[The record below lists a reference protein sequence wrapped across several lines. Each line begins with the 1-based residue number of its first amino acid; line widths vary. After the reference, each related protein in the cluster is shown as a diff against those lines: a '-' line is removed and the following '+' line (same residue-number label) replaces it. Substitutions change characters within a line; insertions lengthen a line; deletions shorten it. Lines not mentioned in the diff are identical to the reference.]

1 MRKLN
6 SRRNAVKGLRID
18 SYCIMNRILSII
30 LLLIPLSAGATDNL
44 VLQLDNMI
52 KSAKTGLCY
61 EYIDKCQRYLLQIP
75 QISLTS
81 VVHTEL

>member
-30 LLLIPLSAGATDNL
+30 LLFIPLSAGATDNL

-52 KSAKTGLCY
+52 KSAKTYDLAK
-61 EYIDKCQRYLLQIP
+61 EKRIA
-75 QISLTS
+75 SLRTLFGRT
-81 VVHTEL
+81 HHAFPK